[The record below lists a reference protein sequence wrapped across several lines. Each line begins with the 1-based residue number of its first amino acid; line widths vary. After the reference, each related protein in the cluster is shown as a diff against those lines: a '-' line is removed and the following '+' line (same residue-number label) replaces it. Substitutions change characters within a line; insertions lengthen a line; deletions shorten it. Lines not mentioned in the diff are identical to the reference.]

1 MKKLTR
7 ILSLLMVCT
16 MLLTFTACN
25 SKPDTS
31 LEESLKGGLSL
42 LDTEKDS
49 NREFTLQIQQGDG
62 YEYCIDGTITKDVM
76 LASVTVLHNGLK
88 SNYKNIIATKGNDL
102 YVNLNST
109 MTAVEDETDFVFTD
123 SLPFHGKH
131 LLIPNGKTV
140 LTEWF
145 NEMYKTNVHVWS
157 DTRKTQESGKGDYDY
172 NFEYDHDTS
181 AKLPTEMLSKLS
193 ASSKSSA
200 TLLDKHMGEI
210 TKDVNEDYNK
220 ALAYLNEC
228 IDIDTEEVLKEHETI
243 GARYERLWE
252 QELTALSNL
261 LTQESAHITEGL
273 SYSNKDEESYEH
285 KITFYGKDEKVFG
298 FLHLTITT
306 VDKVDAVSPDAFQT
320 ISVKDFMPVFL
331 SNVKHAKG
339 VGYETSD
346 FPYDVT
352 YTSNQLIAV
361 ETNGL
366 YKATHTFTFN
376 YDNLTDYSV
385 AYETY
390 ELYMHEALMRDAEG
404 TALRLTTESSEPL
417 RNGTGGGQLVY
428 STTNIPGEYSCSS
441 PVELLN
447 ILKELGVPSYD

>member
-1 MKKLTR
+1 MKQSTR
-7 ILSLLMVCT
+7 ILSLLMALVT
-16 MLLTFTACN
+16 ILTLTACN
-25 SKPDTS
+25 SKPDVS
-31 LEESLKGGLSL
+31 LDESIKGGLSL
-42 LDTEKDS
+42 LDTSKDS

-109 MTAVEDETDFVFTD
+109 MSAVEDETDFLFTE

-131 LLIPNGKTV
+131 LLIPNGKTA

-157 DTRKTQESGKGDYDY
+157 EVRKNQESCKGDYDY
-172 NFEYDHDTS
+172 NFEYSHDTS
-181 AKLPTEMLSKLS
+181 IKLPTEMSAKLS
-193 ASSKSSA
+193 ASSNSSA
-200 TLLDKHMGEI
+200 TILDKHMNDI
-210 TKDVNEDYNK
+210 TKNTSEDYNK
-220 ALAYLNEC
+220 ILSYLNDC
-228 IDIDTEEVLKEHETI
+228 IDIDTEEVLKEHETL
-243 GARYERLWE
+243 GARYERLWG
-252 QELTALSNL
+252 QELNALINL
-261 LTQESAHITEGL
+261 LQQNGAYITEGL
-273 SYSNKDEESYEH
+273 SYSSKDESYEH
-285 KITFYGKDEKVFG
+285 KITFYGKDEKIFG
-298 FLHLTITT
+298 SLHLTINT
-306 VDKVDAVSPDAFQT
+306 VDKVNPVSPDTFQI
-320 ISVKDFMPVFL
+320 ISVEDFMPVFL

-339 VGYETSD
+339 VGYETND

-352 YTSNQLIAV
+352 YTSNQLVAV

-390 ELYMHEALMRDAEG
+390 EVYIHDALMRDAEG
-404 TALRLTTESSEPL
+404 TALRLMSESSDAL
-417 RNGTGGGQLVY
+417 RNGTGGGQLTY
-428 STTNIPGEYSCSS
+428 STTTIPGEYSCSS

-447 ILKELGVPSYD
+447 LLKELGVPSYD